1 MDETIPSISRYPPVE
16 VHRDP
21 STGMTWFAGRLRE
34 NRNRQS
40 ALASSSAAADAS
52 TPVAPPAD
60 GLFTEDLPSVPKKIQ
75 SASIWSMF
83 SRETGS
89 ECPSPSRSWL
99 AGRFM
104 PRGGESL
111 AGGELLEDEAGAIAL
126 PTHDRVGL
134 VEVASVL
141 QAALT
146 EETC

>member
-21 STGMTWFAGRLRE
+21 STGMTWFAWTAPRE
-34 NRNRQS
+34 S
-40 ALASSSAAADAS
+40 KPTVFFASSSAAADAS

-89 ECPSPSRSWL
+89 ECPSPVSYTHL
-99 AGRFM
+99 T
-104 PRGGESL
+104 
-111 AGGELLEDEAGAIAL
+111 L
-126 PTHDRVGL
+126 PTIC
-134 VEVASVL
+134 SV
-141 QAALT
+141 
-146 EETC
+146 